1 MARNVR
7 GLDRNE
13 DGAIEQLA
21 GAVLDHGGYLWD
33 VI

>member
-7 GLDRNE
+7 GLERNE
-13 DGAIEQLA
+13 DAAVEHLA
-21 GAVLDHGGYLWD
+21 GAVLANDGYMWD